1 MKRIEAITWTQP
13 EHNLLCMHC
22 TEPATN
28 QVSFSGEFAGWMIF
42 LCETCS
48 NLPETE
54 LIQIIKG
61 G

>member
-1 MKRIEAITWTQP
+1 MKSIHKIEWTQP
-13 EHNLLCMHC
+13 VHNLRCMHC

-28 QVSFSGEFAGWMIF
+28 QLSFSGEFAGWMIF